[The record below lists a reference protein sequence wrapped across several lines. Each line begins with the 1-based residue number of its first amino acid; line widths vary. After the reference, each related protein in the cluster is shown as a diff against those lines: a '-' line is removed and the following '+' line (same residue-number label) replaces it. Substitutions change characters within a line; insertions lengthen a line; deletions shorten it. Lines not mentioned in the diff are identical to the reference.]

1 MAYRARLLQ
10 SCRTP
15 VRSLLTQSPSPIS
28 ASRIT
33 AVAKNEPSLGV
44 RTLRG
49 LALSVLQT
57 SRPALTRCYS
67 AGRRLS
73 ARSIIGFSMAYGFI
87 NCWPGVTFAMAGDE
101 QSIERSYTNASSHSD
116 SAIDKNQLALWN
128 FVKKVWIPSLLLVNV
143 VLTSWNRPIEFVVKI
158 ILALLSTKP
167 NPFSIYICVEQ
178 LCNQY
183 KLQHPWSYSSK
194 ALLHR

>member
-1 MAYRARLLQ
+1 MDSLIVGPVLHLLWLVRRRALLVFNVDYMRRLF
-10 SCRTP
+10 
-15 VRSLLTQSPSPIS
+15 SPS
-28 ASRIT
+28 
-33 AVAKNEPSLGV
+33 
-44 RTLRG
+44 
-49 LALSVLQT
+49 
-57 SRPALTRCYS
+57 
-67 AGRRLS
+67 
-73 ARSIIGFSMAYGFI
+73 SIFSF
-87 NCWPGVTFAMAGDE
+87 CVGDE